1 MWKKIEWKNIIRGMM
16 MGVTELVPG
25 VSSGTL
31 AFILG
36 IYDRLIVAISEFFS
50 KDWKKHLLFLA
61 PLLIGMGISLKAF
74 STVVT
79 YLMENY
85 KQPTQFLFLGL
96 IIGIL
101 PLLYRESDMKKSF
114 NVKHY
119 IIMIIAIIPVVL
131 LEINRGPE
139 SDTILVMDNIGTF
152 VYIFL
157 SGWLAS
163 MAMILPGI
171 SGSLVLVIL
180 GTYVTATTAL
190 KDLNVPIIIV
200 FGLGVLLGV
209 ILCSKIIKHLLYTY
223 PKGTY
228 ATIIGLVLGSTYAV
242 YPGISNSLWVNITSI
257 LSFLIGLFIVQ
268 FIGRK
273 NKSMK
278 M

>member
-228 ATIIGLVLGSTYAV
+228 ATIIGLVLGSIYAV